1 VDNELV
7 AKIRNHPKYNES
19 VHSALIEVIERE
31 YNPEQLRVMLAAP
44 LLDSLIG
51 GMLASMLSSQG
62 DDDDSETAVHKYH
75 LQQAEEL
82 MRKSWGFLNSRAQNT
97 QDSRVKIKTE

>member
-31 YNPEQLRVMLAAP
+31 YNPEQLSVMLAAP
-44 LLDSLIG
+44 VLDSLVG
-51 GMLASMLSSQG
+51 GMLASMLASQG
-62 DDDDSETAVHKYH
+62 DDDNETAVHKYH

-82 MRKSWGFLNSRAQNT
+82 MRKSWGFLNNRARDT
-97 QDSRVKIKTE
+97 HDSRVKIKTL

>member
-31 YNPEQLRVMLAAP
+31 YSPDQLRVMLAAP
-44 LLDSLIG
+44 LLDSLVG
-51 GMLASMLSSQG
+51 GMLASMLNSQG
-62 DDDDSETAVHKYH
+62 DDDNETAVHKYH

-82 MRKSWGFLNSRAQNT
+82 MRKSWGFLNNRARDT
-97 QDSRVKIKTE
+97 HDSRVKINTE